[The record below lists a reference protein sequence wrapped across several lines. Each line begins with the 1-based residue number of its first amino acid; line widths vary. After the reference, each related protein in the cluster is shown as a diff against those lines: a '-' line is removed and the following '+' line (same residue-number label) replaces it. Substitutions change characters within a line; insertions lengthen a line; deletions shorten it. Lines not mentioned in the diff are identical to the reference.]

1 MAKWIKLLN
10 TAPHIA
16 GCWGYQCIIRECG
29 DRKRN
34 KFSIVIVTP
43 RFEKLTLVLQP
54 LYVFQQKT
62 SINKVI

>member
-10 TAPHIA
+10 THSRVLGLPVL
-16 GCWGYQCIIRECG
+16 GNVGTEREI
-29 DRKRN
+29 N
-34 KFSIVIVTP
+34 FLSLFVTP
-43 RFEKLTLVLQP
+43 RFEKLTLALQS